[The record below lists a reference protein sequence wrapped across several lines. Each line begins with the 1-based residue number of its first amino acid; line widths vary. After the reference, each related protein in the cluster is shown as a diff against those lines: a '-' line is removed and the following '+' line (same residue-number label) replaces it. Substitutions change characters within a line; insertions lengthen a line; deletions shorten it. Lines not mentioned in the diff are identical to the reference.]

1 MISPEVLRRF
11 SLFAGLDPAVFKD
24 LAMAGEEVSLPEGG
38 VLFAEG
44 DMADALYLIA
54 EGSVELK
61 INMDEA
67 GTRQF
72 GLQTLVEGD
81 VVGWSAL
88 VEPYH
93 YTLGAEASSDV
104 RLVRLDADMLHEM
117 MDDDPKLAYTLMH
130 RLAQA
135 LGERLTNLRVQFV
148 SLVV

>member
-1 MISPEVLRRF
+1 MISPEALRRF

-24 LAMAGEEVSLPEGG
+24 LAMAGEEIDLPAGAVLFSEGG
-38 VLFAEG
+38 
-44 DMADALYLIA
+44 DADALYLISD
-54 EGSVELK
+54 GTVELK

-72 GLQTLVEGD
+72 GLQTLVAGD

-88 VEPYH
+88 VEPYR
-93 YTLGAEASSDV
+93 YTLSAAANTPV
-104 RLVRLDADMLHEM
+104 RLVRLDAGALHEL
-117 MDDDPKLAYTLMH
+117 MDADLELAYTLMH

-135 LGERLTNLRVQFV
+135 LGQRLTNLRVQFV